1 MKTIFGKG
9 PTVVTKKFRRRL
21 TGDFGDVILTLV
33 VLCSACWDGKS
44 VVPKCA
50 FVSLLPVRNIFALF
64 VFLAMGAVSA
74 HAQGNPPFY
83 TDDAGTVAKKHWELD
98 LGISTEHDRNGD
110 RSWQAPS
117 AGLGYGLTD
126 NLELDYGVPLLIVR
140 PAGESTKSGLGNSVA
155 GVKWRFFEDNTAKLA
170 VSVNPQVE
178 FDNPTSSR
186 RHGLVENNTE
196 FLLPLQVQKSF
207 GEIETAFNVGR
218 TFHAR
223 ESGDVDG
230 WSAGV
235 AAGRKV
241 TERLYLGAE
250 AYGEAA
256 RKFDHGLL
264 LLNLGALYELND
276 QVSFSALLGRGVAGA
291 DRPDFVAFVGVQLMR

>member
-1 MKTIFGKG
+1 M
-9 PTVVTKKFRRRL
+9 
-21 TGDFGDVILTLV
+21 TLLRS
-33 VLCSACWDGKS
+33 VLCGMPVVVGKS
-44 VVPKCA
+44 VVQVSA
-50 FVSLLPVRNIFALF
+50 FGSLLPVRNIFALC
-64 VFLAMGAVSA
+64 VFLSLCAVSA
-74 HAQGNPPFY
+74 LAQGNPPFY

-98 LGISTEHDRNGD
+98 LGVSTEHDRNGD
-110 RSWQAPS
+110 RTWQAPS
-117 AGLGYGLTD
+117 ASLGYGLTD
-126 NLELDYGVPLLIVR
+126 SIEIDYGVPLLIVR
-140 PAGESTKSGLGNSVA
+140 PAGENTKSGLGNSVA

-196 FLLPLQVQKSF
+196 FVLPLQVQKSF

-223 ESGDVDG
+223 ESDETDG

-235 AAGRKV
+235 AAGRKLS
-241 TERLYLGAE
+241 ERLHLGAE
-250 AYGEAA
+250 LYGEAA

-276 QVSFSALLGRGVAGA
+276 LISFSASLGRGVAGA